1 MPSNILNKINL
12 YQYKNRKWV
21 LEVICD
27 GDLVFVQS
35 TSNLK
40 TLLEQKEQIKKKF
53 FNDFN
58 DTYLIKN
65 N

>member
-21 LEVICD
+21 LEVICN

-58 DTYLIKN
+58 DSYLIKN